1 MAGVGDG
8 GLISSEADD
17 NLKHVLN
24 ADRRRQKVE
33 ELIEEG
39 GRTEKII
46 SIDSTTLI
54 RREELY

>member
-8 GLISSEADD
+8 GLIRSEADD

-24 ADRRRQKVE
+24 ADRRRQKAE